1 MHPLT
6 GVAGLV
12 EWAGPDLAHNL
23 DFIPE
28 DRLNWKPAPD
38 TKSALEC
45 AAEAAIFMKSMI
57 PVLAGAEWT
66 QPDYSPP
73 SKVEIQELL
82 RTASKEYADA
92 LRALPPERLGE
103 VISTPFGD
111 TPLGRLA
118 SFPVVEVIHHR
129 GQVCYLQT
137 MLGDKENHFLMG

>member
-1 MHPLT
+1 MD
-6 GVAGLV
+6 GVARLL

-57 PVLAGAEWT
+57 PVLAGAEWVR
-66 QPDYSPP
+66 PDYSAP
-73 SKVEIQELL
+73 SRAEIQEML
-82 RTASKEYADA
+82 RSGSKEYADA
-92 LRALPPERLGE
+92 LRAIPAEKLGA

-111 TPLGRLA
+111 TPLAQLA
-118 SFPVVEVIHHR
+118 SFPVVDVIHHR

-137 MLGDKENHFLMG
+137 MFGDKENHFLTG